1 MKKKPPLVYVI
12 LLNYKNYQ
20 DTLECIKSVNMLSYS
35 NFKIIVLDN
44 DSRNGSEENIKKFIK
59 ESAWKNVIFIQ
70 TGANLGFVGGN
81 NIGIKYALNDEK
93 MQYVWLLNND
103 TEVDKL
109 ALTNLVN
116 KMDSNGDNKT
126 WVKYCNSIQMHR
138 KRVL

>member
-1 MKKKPPLVYVI
+1 
-12 LLNYKNYQ
+12 
-20 DTLECIKSVNMLSYS
+20 
-35 NFKIIVLDN
+35 
-44 DSRNGSEENIKKFIK
+44 
-59 ESAWKNVIFIQ
+59 
-70 TGANLGFVGGN
+70 
-81 NIGIKYALNDEK
+81 

-126 WVKYCNSIQMHR
+126 LVKYCNSIQMHR